1 VLTVAVK
8 ELLKRNKFFV
18 AAVRAARGSMRSNE
32 EIVEEIPIFAPNSAG
47 SMNARAA
54 LALQAAQQ
62 TFPFLVD
69 LVTATKGS
77 PAQPRPIA
85 TVFPE
90 SAQAADTIELGA
102 LFDRYG
108 SDKSSFHDYHQ
119 LYAPMLACRR
129 QEPFRLLEIG
139 IGSNNANVVSNMG
152 VTGKPG
158 ASLRAFRDFLPY
170 GEIFGADIDR
180 QILFQ
185 ETRINTAFVDQTRPE
200 TFWDLTH
207 SFGVDFDLI
216 IDDGLH
222 SPNANIATMLF
233 AFRALKSGGTFV
245 VEDIAEKSIPVW
257 QSIQAILPASY
268 ASTLIDAKNGLLF
281 MVTRP

>member
-1 VLTVAVK
+1 LLIFGASTIPHTCDCAVCTGG
-8 ELLKRNKFFV
+8 
-18 AAVRAARGSMRSNE
+18 A
-32 EIVEEIPIFAPNSAG
+32 SA
-47 SMNARAA
+47 S
-54 LALQAAQQ
+54 LA
-62 TFPFLVD
+62 
-69 LVTATKGS
+69 
-77 PAQPRPIA
+77 
-85 TVFPE
+85 
-90 SAQAADTIELGA
+90 
-102 LFDRYG
+102 
-108 SDKSSFHDYHQ
+108 SFHDYHQ
-119 LYAPMLACRR
+119 LYAPMLASRR

-207 SFGVDFDLI
+207 SFGIDFDLI

-268 ASTLIDAKNGLLF
+268 ASTLINAKNGLLF